1 MVKEAKDHEADDKVR
16 REQVERRNRLD
27 NMCYQLEKQVAD
39 NKEKLAG
46 VDLSSIERLI
56 KEGREALDKQDDAK
70 VQSVLEELEKEAHA
84 MASKM
89 YEAAGGGPTGGPGAP
104 KGNGAQGGEGAPG
117 NGGGAA
123 KKGEV
128 IDAEFEEGA

>member
-1 MVKEAKDHEADDKVR
+1 MVKEAKDHEAEDKER

-27 NMCYQLEKQVAD
+27 NMCYQLEKQIAD
-39 NKEKLAG
+39 NKDKLAG
-46 VDLSSIERLI
+46 VDISNVERLL
-56 KEGREALDKQDDAK
+56 KEAREALDKQDDAK

-89 YEAAGGGPTGGPGAP
+89 YEAAGGGPAGPSAPNGNGTQGGGGAP
-104 KGNGAQGGEGAPG
+104 N
-117 NGGGAA
+117 NGGGA